1 MYNSYFGF
9 KENPFSLTPDPH
21 YLYLSRHHKEAF
33 DNLVYGINERKGF
46 IVITGGIGTGKTT
59 LCRALLG
66 TLEPSTKA
74 ALVFNAYISDMELLR
89 TINQEFG
96 IEEGEPG
103 QSKKENIDNLNQFIL
118 ETFSKGGEDALP
130 DRSKKDHI
138 DNLNQF
144 LLETFSKG
152 GNAVLLI
159 DEAQNLSHT
168 VLEEIRMLSNLETE
182 KEKLVQIVLVGQLE
196 LRELLA
202 SPALKQLDE
211 RIMVRYDLKPL
222 DKQDV
227 QGYIEHRL
235 VVAGG
240 KGNLRFT
247 KGAMGAIYAYSK
259 GNPRRINGLCDRAL
273 LIAYSKDE
281 FTVSKKTIQKAIE
294 DIGGDVTLVN
304 GPKRAWAPKFTPVSA
319 LLLLIVIL
327 VAGFGGW
334 SLRKDIPALTS
345 GERVVTRGQ
354 ALPVEDEE
362 VGTVKSAPSIA
373 EQEVLAAKTEEVVS
387 MLIEPSMAEQE
398 VLAAKTEKVASIP
411 MAPEIEASM
420 EPEIR
425 ASREPEIKASSLF
438 LSEHAGLAGLF
449 RLFDA
454 KERQNSHPTKDV
466 HWGLYSFNM
475 EPEHYILFKRPFWM
489 RTAPP
494 AHNQDSNVVPSP
506 RYLLISEVTPEG
518 AVAIDADGKEQSI
531 TRDFIMT
538 HWDNEVCWIYPYEDH
553 GERIVKGMRG
563 PDVVKLQ
570 YALNE
575 VGYSVQPTGLYD
587 GPTFDEV
594 VNFQNDFRL
603 KADGIV
609 GTRTKGLLYQMTDE
623 LY

>member
-1 MYNSYFGF
+1 MYTAHFGF

-33 DNLVYGINERKGF
+33 DHLVYGINERKGF

-66 TLEPSTKA
+66 ILESSTKT

-96 IEEGEPG
+96 IEEGEPD
-103 QSKKENIDNLNQFIL
+103 QSKK
-118 ETFSKGGEDALP
+118 G
-130 DRSKKDHI
+130 HI

-168 VLEEIRMLSNLETE
+168 VLEQIRMLSNLETE

-196 LRELLA
+196 LTELLS

-211 RIMVRYDLKPL
+211 RIMLRYDLKPL
-222 DKQDV
+222 DRQDV

-240 KGNLRFT
+240 RGNLRFT
-247 KGAMGAIYAYSK
+247 KGALGAVYSYSK

-294 DIGGDVTLVN
+294 DIGGDVTLVT
-304 GPKRAWAPKFTPVSA
+304 GPKRDWAQKFTPVSA
-319 LLLLIVIL
+319 LLLLLVIL

-334 SLRKDIPALTS
+334 SLRKEITALTS

-362 VGTVKSAPSIA
+362 AGKVKSEPSIA
-373 EQEVLAAKTEEVVS
+373 EQEVPAAITENVAS
-387 MLIEPSMAEQE
+387 IPAEQE
-398 VLAAKTEKVASIP
+398 VPAAITENVASIP
-411 MAPEIEASM
+411 AEQEVPAAITENVASIPA
-420 EPEIR
+420 EQEVPAAITENV
-425 ASREPEIKASSLF
+425 ASIPAESEIKASSLF
-438 LSEHAGLAGLF
+438 LGEHASIAGLF

-454 KERQNSHPTKDV
+454 KERQNSHSTKEV
-466 HWGLYSFNM
+466 YWGLFLFQT
-475 EPEHYILFKRPFWM
+475 EPEHYIMFKRPFWV
-489 RTAPP
+489 RVAPP
-494 AHNQDSNVVPSP
+494 AHNQGSTVVPSP
-506 RYLLISEVTPEG
+506 RYLLISKVTPEG
-518 AVAIDADGKEQSI
+518 AVAIDADGKEQPI

-538 HWDNEVCWIYPYEDH
+538 HWDREVGWVYPYKEN
-553 GERIVKGMRG
+553 EESLVRGMRG

-575 VGYSVQPTGLYD
+575 IGYSVQPTGLYD

-594 VNFQNDFRL
+594 VSFQNNFGL
-603 KADGIV
+603 EADGIV
-609 GTRTKGLLYQMTDE
+609 GARTKGLLYQMTDE
-623 LY
+623 LYQ

>member
-1 MYNSYFGF
+1 MYTSYFGF

-21 YLYLSRHHKEAF
+21 YLYLSPHHKEAF
-33 DNLVYGINERKGF
+33 DHLVYGINERKGF

-66 TLEPSTKA
+66 TLESSTKT

-96 IEEGEPG
+96 IEEGEPD
-103 QSKKENIDNLNQFIL
+103 QSKKDHNNNLDQFLL
-118 ETFSKGGEDALP
+118 ETFGKGGEEGAP
-130 DRSKKDHI
+130 DRSKKDYI
-138 DNLNQF
+138 DNLNKF

-196 LRELLA
+196 LRGLLS

-211 RIMVRYDLKPL
+211 RIMLRYDLKPL
-222 DKQDV
+222 DRQDV

-247 KGAMGAIYAYSK
+247 KGALEAIYAYSK

-294 DIGGDVTLVN
+294 DIGGDATLATV
-304 GPKRAWAPKFTPVSA
+304 PKRAWAKKFTPVSA
-319 LLLLIVIL
+319 LLLLLVIL
-327 VAGFGGW
+327 AAAFGGW
-334 SLRKDIPALTS
+334 GLRKEIPALTS

-354 ALPVEDEE
+354 ALPIEDEE
-362 VGTVKSAPSIA
+362 VGKVKSEPSIA
-373 EQEVLAAKTEEVVS
+373 EQEVLAAKTE
-387 MLIEPSMAEQE
+387 
-398 VLAAKTEKVASIP
+398 TVASIP
-411 MAPEIEASM
+411 A
-420 EPEIR
+420 
-425 ASREPEIKASSLF
+425 EPEIKASSLF
-438 LSEHAGLAGLF
+438 LSEHASLAGLF
-449 RLFDA
+449 RLFNA
-454 KERQNSHPTKDV
+454 KEHQNSHSTKEV
-466 HWGLYSFNM
+466 HWGLYLFHI
-475 EPEHYILFKRPFWM
+475 EPEHYIMFKRPFWV
-489 RTAPP
+489 RIAPP
-494 AHNQDSNVVPSP
+494 AHNQSSTVVPSP
-506 RYLLISEVTPEG
+506 RYLLISEVTREG
-518 AVAIDADGKEQSI
+518 AVAIDADGKEQPI
-531 TRDFIMT
+531 TSDFIMT
-538 HWDNEVCWIYPYEDH
+538 HWDNEVGWVYPYEDH
-553 GERIVKGMRG
+553 EESIVRGMGG
-563 PDVVKLQ
+563 PDVIKLQ

-575 VGYSVQPTGLYD
+575 IGYSVQPTGLYD

-594 VNFQNDFRL
+594 VSFQNDFGL
-603 KADGIV
+603 KADGII
-609 GTRTKGLLYQMTDE
+609 GARTKGLLYQMTDE
-623 LY
+623 LYQ

>member
-33 DNLVYGINERKGF
+33 DSLVYGINERKGF

-96 IEEGEPG
+96 IEEREPG
-103 QSKKENIDNLNQFIL
+103 QSKKDNTDNLNQFIL
-118 ETFSKGGEDALP
+118 ETFSKGSEESLP

-144 LLETFSKG
+144 LLETFSTG

-196 LRELLA
+196 LREILS

-222 DKQDV
+222 DRQDV

-247 KGAMGAIYAYSK
+247 KGAMGAVYAYSK

-273 LIAYSKDE
+273 LIAYSKNE

-304 GPKRAWAPKFTPVSA
+304 GPKRAWWAPKLTPVSA

-327 VAGFGGW
+327 AAGFGGW
-334 SLRKDIPALTS
+334 SLRKEIPALTS
-345 GERVVTRGQ
+345 GERVVTHSQ
-354 ALPVEDEE
+354 ALPVENEE
-362 VGTVKSAPSIA
+362 VGKVMSEPSIA
-373 EQEVLAAKTEEVVS
+373 EQEALAARTEKVAS
-387 MLIEPSMAEQE
+387 MLIEPSMAEQG
-398 VLAAKTEKVASIP
+398 VLAAKTEEVASIP
-411 MAPEIEASM
+411 MAPEIEAS
-420 EPEIR
+420 
-425 ASREPEIKASSLF
+425 SLF
-438 LSEHAGLAGLF
+438 LSEHASLAGLF
-449 RLFDA
+449 RLFDTR
-454 KERQNSHPTKDV
+454 KHQNSHSTKEV
-466 HWGLYSFNM
+466 HWGLYLFHI
-475 EPEHYILFKRPFWM
+475 EPEHYIMFKRPFWV
-489 RTAPP
+489 RIAPP
-494 AHNQDSNVVPSP
+494 AHNQGSTAVPSP
-506 RYLLISEVTPEG
+506 RYLLISEVTPDG
-518 AVAIDADGKEQSI
+518 AVAIDADGKEQLI
-531 TRDFIMT
+531 TKDFIMT
-538 HWDNEVCWIYPYEDH
+538 YWDNEVGWVYPYEDH
-553 GERIVKGMRG
+553 EERIVRGMGG
-563 PDVVKLQ
+563 PDVIKLQ

-575 VGYSVQPTGLYD
+575 IGYFVQPTGLYD
-587 GPTFDEV
+587 GPTFDEI
-594 VNFQNDFRL
+594 VNFQNDFGL
-603 KADGIV
+603 MADGIV
-609 GTRTKGLLYQMTDE
+609 GARTKGLLYQMTDE
-623 LY
+623 LYQ